1 MRKRG
6 LREAKPL
13 APNHSTKTVHQK
25 GTTRGDKIPHVQSK
39 GSVYERPRATILHI
53 HVVCS
58 IGGNAIPFQKW
69 GVLALRISIRSQVGG
84 GFLDTEGPPSTPP
97 SHSADGLAS
106 LSCPQRGREERATAG
121 AWAAARVA
129 SAGPTDWGFLEA
141 GPWATMGRLHRWPPW
156 APSRASV
163 LKPGFPVAFS

>member
-106 LSCPQRGREERATAG
+106 LSCPQRGREERSWNGAVTSWSHCRGLGCCQSGLCRTHRLGLSGGRALGYNGQATQ
-121 AWAAARVA
+121 VA
-129 SAGPTDWGFLEA
+129 SLGPLQ
-141 GPWATMGRLHRWPPW
+141 
-156 APSRASV
+156 S
-163 LKPGFPVAFS
+163 